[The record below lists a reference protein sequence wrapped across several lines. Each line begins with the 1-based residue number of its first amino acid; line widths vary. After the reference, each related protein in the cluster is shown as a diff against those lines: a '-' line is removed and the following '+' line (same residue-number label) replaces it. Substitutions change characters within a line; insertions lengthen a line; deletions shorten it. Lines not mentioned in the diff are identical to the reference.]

1 MMAIIASRKTL
12 VAVQT
17 LDLLC
22 MMKSGIIQTTEWKEA
37 GYMCDRS
44 EALTILEKVVKGCS
58 EVIPVSDA
66 YLYGSYARGDHDEE
80 SDVDIFLTTPL
91 SMPEIEK
98 IRWDISGVASDLSL
112 EHDVVVSVC
121 VRPQAAFQPEH
132 HPYYE
137 NIVRDGIKYRR
148 RAV

>member
-1 MMAIIASRKTL
+1 
-12 VAVQT
+12 
-17 LDLLC
+17 
-22 MMKSGIIQTTEWKEA
+22 
-37 GYMCDRS
+37 MCDRT

-58 EVIPVSDA
+58 EIIPVSDA

-91 SMPEIEK
+91 TMPEIEK
-98 IRWDISGVASDLSL
+98 KRWDISGIASDLSL

-121 VRPQAAFQPEH
+121 VRPQVAFQPEH

-137 NIVRDGIKYRR
+137 DIVREGSNTGNKLYDVSRR
-148 RAV
+148 RHDLYLRLFSFLSKLHDSEV

>member
-1 MMAIIASRKTL
+1 
-12 VAVQT
+12 
-17 LDLLC
+17 
-22 MMKSGIIQTTEWKEA
+22 
-37 GYMCDRS
+37 MCNQS
-44 EALTILEKVVKGCS
+44 EALVILEKVVKGCS
-58 EVIPVSDA
+58 EIIPVSDA

-91 SMPEIEK
+91 TMPEIEK
-98 IRWDISGVASDLSL
+98 KRWDISGVASDLSL
-112 EHDVVVSVC
+112 EHNVVVSVC

>member
-1 MMAIIASRKTL
+1 MMAIITSRKKL
-12 VAVQT
+12 VAVRT
-17 LDLLC
+17 WDLLC
-22 MMKSGIIQTTEWKEA
+22 VMKSGIIQTTEWKEA

-58 EVIPVSDA
+58 EIIPVSDA

-98 IRWDISGVASDLSL
+98 KRWDISGVASDLSL

-148 RAV
+148 PAV